1 MALSFTQ
8 LAAFHAVAAAGSV
21 GRGAAALGVSQPAV
35 SKQVKLLERSVGAV
49 LFERTARGVRP
60 TAAGEVLADYARR
73 IYALAREAE
82 QAMDDLQSL
91 RRGRLVIGASPTV
104 GTYLLPELLVRF
116 RQRFPGVHL
125 ALEIENAQALQRRL
139 AEGQLDFGLSE
150 VPPQR
155 EELDARPFGQDRL
168 IAVAA
173 RSHPLAR
180 RRKRVTLARV
190 CHEPF
195 VVRETGSN
203 TKSLVER
210 LLAGRGLAVTPVLS
224 VGSTEAIKRAVVAG
238 LGVAIISALA
248 AGPELAARRLVEL
261 RVTDLKLSRPLY
273 HLRLRGKR
281 ESKAATAFL
290 CLVDRA
296 ARSAGAASVTRPR

>member
-1 MALSFTQ
+1 MALNFTQ
-8 LAAFHAVAAAGSV
+8 LAAFHAVAEAGSV
-21 GRGAAALGVSQPAV
+21 SRAAVALGVSQPAV
-35 SKQVKLLERSVGAV
+35 SKQVKLLERTVGAE
-49 LFERTARGVRP
+49 LFERTVRGVRL

-73 IYALAREAE
+73 IYGLAREAE

-125 ALEIENAQALQRRL
+125 ALEIENGRALQRRL

-150 VPPQR
+150 VEPQR
-155 EELDARPFGQDRL
+155 QELEGRPFLTDRL
-168 IAVAA
+168 VAVAS
-173 RSHPLAR
+173 RKHPLAR
-180 RRKRVTLARV
+180 AKRVTLARL
-190 CHEPF
+190 CAEPF
-195 VVRETGSN
+195 VVRETGST

-210 LLAGRGLAVTPVLS
+210 LLAGRGLSVHPALS
-224 VGSTEAIKRAVVAG
+224 VGSTEAIKRAVAAG

-261 RVTDLKLSRPLY
+261 RVADLKLSRPLY

-281 ESKAATAFL
+281 QSKAAVAFL

-296 ARSAGAASVTRPR
+296 ARTPGAAQQR